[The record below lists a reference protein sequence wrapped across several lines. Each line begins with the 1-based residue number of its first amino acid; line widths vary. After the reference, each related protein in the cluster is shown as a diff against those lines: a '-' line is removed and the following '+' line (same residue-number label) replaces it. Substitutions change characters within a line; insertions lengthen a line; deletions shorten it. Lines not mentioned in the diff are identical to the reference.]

1 RTGRRLAVP
10 ADGRDR
16 NEEDPTGTT
25 RIVSTP
31 ARHEGSR
38 SGRAAFVSGRRPYGH
53 QFLPA
58 ALLSTIAL
66 IHFDAGIGPVTAV
79 KADNNSKRTVPMIAG
94 HPAKSVLIA
103 TSSATVNTTAA
114 DTRRSTKR

>member
-1 RTGRRLAVP
+1 
-10 ADGRDR
+10 
-16 NEEDPTGTT
+16 T

-94 HPAKSVLIA
+94 HPPKAVLIA
-103 TSSATVNTTAA
+103 TSSAKATPPGA
-114 DTRRSTKR
+114 DTRRPPNR